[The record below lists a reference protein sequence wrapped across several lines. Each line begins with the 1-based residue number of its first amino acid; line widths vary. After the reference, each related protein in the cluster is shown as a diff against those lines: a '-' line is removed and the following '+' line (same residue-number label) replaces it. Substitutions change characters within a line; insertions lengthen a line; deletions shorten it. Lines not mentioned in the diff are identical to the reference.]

1 MKLEKID
8 VGGIEKTH
16 KPSRNFRS
24 KVLSRQVPVSMF
36 TRMFTDNLN
45 EIRSKN
51 RKTANLT

>member
-1 MKLEKID
+1 MKLEKIH

-45 EIRSKN
+45 EIRSKK